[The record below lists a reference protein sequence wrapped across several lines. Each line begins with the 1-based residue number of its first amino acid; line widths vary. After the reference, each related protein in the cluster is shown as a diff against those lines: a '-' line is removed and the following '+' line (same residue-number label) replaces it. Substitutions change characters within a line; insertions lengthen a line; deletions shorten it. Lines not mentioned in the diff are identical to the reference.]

1 MAFWRSHR
9 NGPERTSARK
19 KAAHDRKVREAAVF
33 VGDQH
38 RHSIPLDMR
47 DIREDLDTP
56 LIDASLPAKTSVIV
70 RAGALDLSG
79 GTGSFR
85 VRELMGRMAMS
96 MGCYVRADVKLTDI
110 EAECSNGED
119 RMAEVVDLPTTGVN
133 TERIW
138 YMEHFAD
145 WLSVNLG
152 QKGTYHPTD
161 EDLSAKLVERLPRGR
176 RHRTPAPATA
186 ASASPA
192 ASSTIPPASNQPT
205 ASQPASPRPAS
216 SGRTVRRM
224 TPPRE
229 SSVDDNG
236 TPLDKAGHI
245 AHRVLP
251 GGTDSVDS
259 GDYGHDAREKHL
271 HTGAYHGV
279 TVRQVHERLDAIE
292 YKKPL
297 YSPAFAALAAAV
309 ACASFVFLLGGG
321 LYDMLAAFIGA
332 GIGQFLRA
340 TMLRRHINQ
349 FFVVMVS
356 VALAAL
362 ASIGFLRALAFFD
375 PTALHHDT
383 AYIGAILFVIPGFP
397 LITGGLDIFKMDI
410 QSGIQRM
417 TYFMAIVI
425 VATLSAWAVARCVSL
440 DPQGFDTPQMSVWV
454 RTLLWLLTAFGGVW
468 GFSVLFNSPQKMA
481 CVAGII
487 GAIADTLRLEL
498 VNANM
503 PMEAAAFIGALTA
516 GLLATCWRSS
526 VRRGWLPP
534 QLGFPRICLTVPSIV
549 IMVPGLYMYR
559 AVFYLGELDT
569 QATVQWAFE
578 AMLVILM
585 LPIGL
590 AVARVLTDRGWR
602 YDV

>member
-1 MAFWRSHR
+1 
-9 NGPERTSARK
+9 
-19 KAAHDRKVREAAVF
+19 
-33 VGDQH
+33 
-38 RHSIPLDMR
+38 
-47 DIREDLDTP
+47 
-56 LIDASLPAKTSVIV
+56 
-70 RAGALDLSG
+70 
-79 GTGSFR
+79 
-85 VRELMGRMAMS
+85 
-96 MGCYVRADVKLTDI
+96 
-110 EAECSNGED
+110 
-119 RMAEVVDLPTTGVN
+119 MAEVVDLPTTGVN

-145 WLSVNLG
+145 WLAVNLG
-152 QKGTYHPTD
+152 QKGTYHRAGEFSASMVDDLPT
-161 EDLSAKLVERLPRGR
+161 GR
-176 RHRTPAPATA
+176 RHRVPLNDAAGAVAGAEASAAPTADAGATADGAPDDANDA
-186 ASASPA
+186 ASAEAKAKMEAAELHDIEISGEDDQSRPFGPEVDSGSGESGNDAPVDEQTASADDAADSSAAAGGEASAAKGNPA
-192 ASSTIPPASNQPT
+192 AQRTP
-205 ASQPASPRPAS
+205 
-216 SGRTVRRM
+216 SGRMVRRM
-224 TPPRE
+224 KPGTDA
-229 SSVDDNG
+229 SLDDNG
-236 TPLDKAGHI
+236 TPREHAGRV
-245 AHRVLP
+245 ARKVLP
-251 GGTDSVDS
+251 TVTDSVDS
-259 GDYGHDAREKHL
+259 GSYGHDTRENHL
-271 HTGAYHGV
+271 HTGKYHGV

-292 YKKPL
+292 YKQPL
-297 YSPAFAALAAAV
+297 YSPAFAGLAAAI

-340 TMLRRHINQ
+340 HLMRRHINQ

-362 ASIGFLRALAFFD
+362 ISIGFLRALAFFD
-375 PTALHHDT
+375 PSALHHDT

-417 TYFMAIVI
+417 TYFLAIVL

-440 DPQGFDTPQMSVWV
+440 DPQGFDTPAMNDWV
-454 RTLLWLLTAFGGVW
+454 RMLLRLVTAFGGVW
-468 GFSVLFNSPQKMA
+468 GFSVLFNSPQKMC
-481 CVAGII
+481 CVAGCI
-487 GAIADTLRLEL
+487 GAIADTARLEL
-498 VNANM
+498 VDWGL
-503 PMEAAAFIGALTA
+503 PMEGGAFVGALIA
-516 GLLATCWRSS
+516 GLLATGWRSS
-526 VRRGWLPP
+526 VRHGLLAPE
-534 QLGFPRICLTVPSIV
+534 LGFPRICLTVPSIV

>member
-1 MAFWRSHR
+1 MVFHIST
-9 NGPERTSARK
+9 NRK
-19 KAAHDRKVREAAVF
+19 DTRAEHEKKVRAAAAAV
-33 VGDQH
+33 GNQH
-38 RHSIPLDMR
+38 HHSIPLDMK

-56 LIDASLPAKTSVIV
+56 LIDASLAAKTSVIV

-110 EAECSNGED
+110 EAECSDGEN

-145 WLSVNLG
+145 WLAVNLG
-152 QKGTYHPTD
+152 QKSKYHNAGD
-161 EDLSAKLVERLPRGR
+161 F
-176 RHRTPAPATA
+176 
-186 ASASPA
+186 SASMVDGLPQGKKHRISLPA
-192 ASSTIPPASNQPT
+192 HMTQ
-205 ASQPASPRPAS
+205 SPISKEACERAHNS
-216 SGRTVRRM
+216 L
-224 TPPRE
+224 
-229 SSVDDNG
+229 DDNG
-236 TPLDKAGHI
+236 VPPHHADRVTTKLLPTHAPDNAPAAQAAPTAQTAANTADAANAAGDANTTP
-245 AHRVLP
+245 VV
-251 GGTDSVDS
+251 DSVDLGS
-259 GDYGHDAREKHL
+259 YGHDTREEHR
-271 HTGAYHGV
+271 HTGAFHGV

-292 YKKPL
+292 FKKPL

-332 GIGQFLRA
+332 GCGQFLRSNL
-340 TMLRRHINQ
+340 MRRHINQ

-362 ASIGFLRALAFFD
+362 VAIGFLRLLAFFD

-410 QSGIQRM
+410 QSGIQRL

-425 VATLSAWAVARCVSL
+425 VATLAAWAVARCISL
-440 DPQGFDTPQMSVWV
+440 DPQGFDTPEMS
-454 RTLLWLLTAFGGVW
+454 LWLRTALWLITAFGGVW
-468 GFSVLFNSPQKMA
+468 GFSVLFNSPQKMC

-498 VNANM
+498 VNLSM

-516 GLLATCWRSS
+516 GLLATAWRSS
-526 VRRGWLPP
+526 VRHGLLAPE
-534 QLGFPRICLTVPSIV
+534 LGFPRICLTVPSIV

-578 AMLVILM
+578 ALLVMLM

-602 YDV
+602 YDI